1 MKKLGKPFILLL
13 NTQKP
18 YSAES
23 QKLAEELS
31 GKYGVAVLPVNCE
44 QLRKDDIYHILESIL
59 YEFPIERVDFFLPKW
74 VEMLENCHK
83 IKENVIE
90 NAMQILKKF
99 IKNIRAYGK
108 PLPIA
113 LKIMTST

>member
-1 MKKLGKPFILLL
+1 M
-13 NTQKP
+13 
-18 YSAES
+18 
-23 QKLAEELS
+23 S

-99 IKNIRAYGK
+99 TFAKDIRGTELVPEGEYIRRMKLDKVELSRGCVQIVFDIDEK
-108 PLPIA
+108 YYYENYE
-113 LKIMTST
+113 